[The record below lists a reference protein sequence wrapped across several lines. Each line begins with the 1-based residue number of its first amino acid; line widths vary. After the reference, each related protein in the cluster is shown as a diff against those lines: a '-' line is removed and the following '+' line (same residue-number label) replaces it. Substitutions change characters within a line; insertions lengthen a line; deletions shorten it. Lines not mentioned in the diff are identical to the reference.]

1 MLKVNSCIL
10 HASSSVRGSSL
21 NYCTCPGLNGILFP
35 SCLSWPWFI
44 GYTMLWER
52 LCLLQQSLYA
62 IRNTQ
67 IATRAAGSGPLP
79 EDEQLLVKS
88 STAFPKSMGMHS
100 GWPCSLMAR
109 QDCWGGQGAHGATTT
124 CSRSCS
130 GCATVC
136 RVVSLTRLSLGKLVA
151 NFVFKKQIVC
161 TDELKYNCTCGIFKG
176 SQVNEEQSH
185 AEWQCSS
192 LGTQIWKLLSN

>member
-62 IRNTQ
+62 ITNTQ

-79 EDEQLLVKS
+79 EDEQLLLKS
-88 STAFPKSMGMHS
+88 STAFPKSMGMQS
-100 GWPCSLMAR
+100 GWPCSLMVG
-109 QDCWGGQGAHGATTT
+109 QDCWGGQGAHGATATNVQQILF
-124 CSRSCS
+124 RSCYS
-130 GCATVC
+130 LQS
-136 RVVSLTRLSLGKLVA
+136 RVVNQAQFGQTGGKLC
-151 NFVFKKQIVC
+151 F
-161 TDELKYNCTCGIFKG
+161 
-176 SQVNEEQSH
+176 
-185 AEWQCSS
+185 
-192 LGTQIWKLLSN
+192 